1 MKPWRANL
9 VLIILFG
16 LGAIIIGRLIFLQII
31 DQGFY
36 KAFAQGQQN
45 INSFAKGERGSIFL
59 QDKNGSLYILASN
72 LRVPYVFVSPAE
84 VKDPEQTSQSLAE
97 ILQIEKEEIALALQN
112 QNSLHEVLKKRISE
126 AEEQKIQDLKLP
138 GVHVAQEQ
146 VRSYPQGELA
156 SHVAG
161 FTNQDGEGQY
171 GVEEYA
177 HEVLDGKEGIRSGSR
192 NPASYLLS
200 AFHTATKNGDDVV
213 LTIDYNIQS
222 LAESLLEKAES
233 SLGLEGAT
241 IIVMDPASGKILA
254 LAARPTFDPNAY
266 SKVQDIKVFQ
276 NPAIQ
281 TTFEPGSIFKP
292 ITMASALD
300 ANAVTP
306 ETTYIDEGVVKIGGR
321 KIYNYDLR
329 TWGKRTMTEVLEYSI
344 NTGVVFAEHKLGH
357 EKFLEYIEQF
367 GIFEPTGIELA
378 SEIFSRNTQF
388 KKGYEINFS
397 TAAFGQ
403 GIEMTPLQIIKAFTA
418 IANNGTLVDPY
429 IVEGTKSEKISER
442 SPIGR
447 QILNPHTASQL
458 TSMLTSVVQNGFA
471 KTAQIPGYHVA
482 GKTGTAE
489 VSWSALGVAKSGYSD
504 KTIQSFI
511 GYAPAFNP
519 KFLVL
524 VKLDNPATKTA
535 EYSAVPIFRDLAK
548 YMIDY
553 YQIPPDLTVE

>member
-1 MKPWRANL
+1 MKSGRANL
-9 VLIILFG
+9 VLILLLL
-16 LGAIIIGRLIFLQII
+16 LGATIISRLVFLQII

-45 INSFAKGERGSIFL
+45 TNSFTKGERGSIFV
-59 QDKNGSLYILASN
+59 QDKNGSLYALASN
-72 LRVPYVFVSPAE
+72 LRIPYVFVSPAE
-84 VKDPEQTSQSLAE
+84 IKEPEETARKLAE
-97 ILQIEKEEIALALQN
+97 ILHMERDEIILKLEN
-112 QNSLHEVLKKRISE
+112 KDSLFEIIKKRISE
-126 AEEQKIQDLKLP
+126 SETQRIQDLKLA
-138 GVHVAQEQ
+138 GVHVDQEQ
-146 VRSYPQGELA
+146 VRSYPQGSLA
-156 SHVAG
+156 AHVAG
-161 FTNQDGEGQY
+161 FTNQDGKGQY
-171 GVEEYA
+171 GVEEYS
-177 HEVLDGKEGIRSGSR
+177 HEVLNGKEGVKAGSKS
-192 NPASYLLS
+192 PASYLLS
-200 AFHTATKNGDDVV
+200 AFNTATKNGEDVV

-233 SLGLEGAT
+233 KLGMEGAT
-241 IIVMDPASGKILA
+241 IIVMDPVSGKVLA

-266 SKVQDIKVFQ
+266 SKVEHIEVFQ

-292 ITMASALD
+292 ITMAAALD
-300 ANAVTP
+300 AGAVTP
-306 ETTYIDEGVVKIGGR
+306 ETSYVDGGVVKIGGR
-321 KIYNYDLR
+321 TIYNYDLR
-329 TWGKRTMTEVLEYSI
+329 TWGKRTMTEVLEFSI
-344 NTGVVFAEHKLGH
+344 NTGVVFAERKLGH

-378 SEIFSRNTQF
+378 SEVFSKNAQF

-418 IANNGTLVDPY
+418 IANNGQLVDPH
-429 IVEGTKSEKISER
+429 IIEGKKSEKAQVISPR
-442 SPIGR
+442 
-447 QILNPHTASQL
+447 TASQL
-458 TSMLTSVVQNGFA
+458 TTMLTSVVQNGFA

-489 VSWSALGVAKSGYSD
+489 ISWAALGIAKSGYSD

-511 GYAPAFNP
+511 GYAPAFDP
-519 KFLVL
+519 KFLIL

-553 YQIPPDLTVE
+553 YQIPPDYIVE